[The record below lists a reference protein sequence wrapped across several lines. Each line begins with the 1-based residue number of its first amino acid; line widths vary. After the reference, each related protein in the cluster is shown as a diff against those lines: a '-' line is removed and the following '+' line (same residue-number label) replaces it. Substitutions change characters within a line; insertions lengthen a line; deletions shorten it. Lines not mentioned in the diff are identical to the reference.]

1 MNYNKIYNDM
11 IENAKTKIR
20 SKKDGNYYEI
30 HHIIPVCMN
39 GTNDKDNL
47 VLLTAREHF
56 MAHKLLHK
64 IYPKNYKLY
73 FAFVSMC
80 KFLTDNRYKP
90 CSRDFDY
97 LKESFGRYISEINTG
112 RQHTEETKQKMRDNN
127 PNRGGLREEHK
138 QAISEALTGR
148 KLSEE
153 HIESCSK
160 GLRKYYETH
169 PGTQTGR
176 TKSPEEI
183 EAQRIALIEYW
194 ETRTPEQMKEWSE
207 KFSGENNANYGKPRT
222 DEVKQAISEKNS
234 VKVLFDGILYDS
246 FSIAQNELNM
256 TRKVMKRIL
265 DKEISKNNANYK
277 IFYKEGSKIIGRK
290 NPDKQK
296 KILFDG
302 VVYNSLKECGE
313 KINKSDVRVG
323 QILREQ
329 IKNGNDN
336 YKYLT

>member
-20 SKKDGNYYEI
+20 SKKDGNYYEL

-39 GTNDKDNL
+39 GSDDKDNL

-56 MAHKLLHK
+56 MAHKLLHQ
-64 IYPKNYKLY
+64 IYPKNSKLY

-90 CSRDFDY
+90 CSRDFYY
-97 LKESFGRYISEINTG
+97 LKESYGRYISEINTG
-112 RQHTEETKQKMRDNN
+112 RQHSEETKQKMRDNN

-138 QAISEALTGR
+138 QAISDALTGR

-176 TKSPEEI
+176 TKTQEEI
-183 EAQRIALIEYW
+183 EKQKVALTEYW
-194 ETRTPEQMKEWSE
+194 NSRTPEQMKEWSE
-207 KFSGENNANYGKPRT
+207 RFS
-222 DEVKQAISEKNS
+222 
-234 VKVLFDGILYDS
+234 
-246 FSIAQNELNM
+246 
-256 TRKVMKRIL
+256 
-265 DKEISKNNANYK
+265 
-277 IFYKEGSKIIGRK
+277 
-290 NPDKQK
+290 
-296 KILFDG
+296 
-302 VVYNSLKECGE
+302 
-313 KINKSDVRVG
+313 
-323 QILREQ
+323 
-329 IKNGNDN
+329 
-336 YKYLT
+336 